1 MIKDVD
7 YPDFVEQHPLPG
19 YFNPVPAK
27 GFELVSTG
35 DGVPSERF
43 DVGGISLT
51 AKPRPEDR
59 VGGAMLLLPKGRSQ
73 KSVNVFHEFFNAG
86 RPLFSIFVDLDST
99 DAILAFADQHGQLR
113 PGVALNLSAN
123 CVFLESLALWEKEI
137 RFMRGIIE
145 AWSALEAGREYE
157 RYLAPRESQVHL
169 RVGDQIIASVE
180 RDMSESKA
188 QTLHRLLWEAIDQR
202 TWECDYTIVHSWE
215 EDGRVRSRSV
225 ARDLLSAL
233 WLQLSQS
240 FFRDGEK
247 DVMAHR
253 CCLTGKY
260 FARRDMSKRKEAPHK
275 GELYAKESKRKFD
288 QQKRARVLALEQ
300 GRTVKE
306 DRKGRTEFLVGFDEI
321 GDSVEVIL
329 ARRREGIRERGRPK
343 KAPRS

>member
-1 MIKDVD
+1 MVKDVD

-35 DGVPSERF
+35 GIVPSERF
-43 DVGGISLT
+43 NVGGLSLT

-59 VGGAMLLLPKGRSQ
+59 VGGGMLLLPKGRSQ
-73 KSVNVFHEFFNAG
+73 KSINFFHEFFNAG
-86 RPLFSIFVDLDST
+86 RPLFSTFADLDS
-99 DAILAFADQHGQLR
+99 AEEILAFADQHGQLR
-113 PGVALNLSAN
+113 PGVVLNLSTD
-123 CVFLESLALWEKEI
+123 CVCLEPILLWGREI
-137 RFMRGIIE
+137 RLMRSIVE
-145 AWSALEAGREYE
+145 AWSALEAGEDCG
-157 RYLAPRESQVHL
+157 RYLAPRGSQVHL
-169 RVGDQIIASVE
+169 RVGAQIIASVE
-180 RDMSESKA
+180 RGTSESKA
-188 QTLHRLLWEAIDQR
+188 QTLHRLLWEAIDQK
-202 TWECDYTIVHSWE
+202 TWECDHTLVHSRE
-215 EDGRVRSRSV
+215 EDGRVRSRLV

-260 FARRDMSKRKEAPHK
+260 YARRDMSKRKEAPFK
-275 GELYAKESKRKFD
+275 GELYARVNKRLFD

-300 GRTVKE
+300 GKAVKE
-306 DRKGRTEFLVGFDEI
+306 GRKGRTEFLVGFDEI
-321 GDSVEVIL
+321 GDPVEVIL

-343 KAPRS
+343 KAARS